1 MRALATAW
9 TSSGGNVLGLAPS
22 AAAAEELRS
31 HLHDGTN
38 NVVADNLAKLVWA
51 IGHEEP
57 LADVVVLGTLVII
70 DEAGMADTL
79 TLDHVVTWCLDRGAI
94 VRLIGDDQQLGAI
107 GAGGMLRDIAA
118 VHGALHLDTVMRF
131 TDPAEAAASLALR
144 AGDSG
149 ALGYYLDHDRIH
161 VVDPDTATR
170 SLLTAWHAD
179 RARGLDALMLAPTRT
194 QVAELNHAARTARLK
209 GVTPGRETFLAD
221 GNPASVGDVVITR
234 RNNRTL
240 TTSASAWVRNGDR
253 WTITHVRDDGDLD
266 VRHLKT
272 HAQITLPADYVA
284 SSVEL
289 GYATTIHGAQGVTA
303 DTCHGLLTGSES
315 RQLAYT
321 MLSRGRI
328 ANHAWVQVS
337 DTDHHTTPAAQ
348 SLVAPSTATQLLEA
362 VIGRDEAPVSVT
374 TMRMQADDPVRL
386 LGPAV
391 ACYLDA
397 ISFAAE
403 HHVSQE
409 TKDNIDTAAQRLGLT
424 QADAWPT
431 LRSHLLLIAANGHN
445 PTTILDMAHKL
456 GSLDTARDPAAV
468 IDYRLDL
475 TKANIHHTG
484 PLPWLPGIP
493 SQLLTDHDWGPYLHA
508 RYTLTE
514 ELESQTLDAATDQT
528 PRWAHHLPDLDPTLV
543 DDIRLWRA
551 AHNTPD
557 TDLRPTGPIRWT
569 PAERKTNATSTPS
582 SSSPKPTSGN
592 GARASSRPHP
602 HSPETPAYRSSP
614 PNSPPSTTPATL
626 PTASSTRPPASA
638 RYPTTTPPT
647 PSATASPTSP
657 NSQHHPSPGKTTTHP
672 RRRRVPNSTNP
683 HHP

>member
-1 MRALATAW
+1 
-9 TSSGGNVLGLAPS
+9 
-22 AAAAEELRS
+22 
-31 HLHDGTN
+31 
-38 NVVADNLAKLVWA
+38 
-51 IGHEEP
+51 
-57 LADVVVLGTLVII
+57 
-70 DEAGMADTL
+70 
-79 TLDHVVTWCLDRGAI
+79 
-94 VRLIGDDQQLGAI
+94 
-107 GAGGMLRDIAA
+107 
-118 VHGALHLDTVMRF
+118 
-131 TDPAEAAASLALR
+131 
-144 AGDSG
+144 
-149 ALGYYLDHDRIH
+149 
-161 VVDPDTATR
+161 
-170 SLLTAWHAD
+170 
-179 RARGLDALMLAPTRT
+179 
-194 QVAELNHAARTARLK
+194 
-209 GVTPGRETFLAD
+209 
-221 GNPASVGDVVITR
+221 
-234 RNNRTL
+234 
-240 TTSASAWVRNGDR
+240 
-253 WTITHVRDDGDLD
+253 
-266 VRHLKT
+266 
-272 HAQITLPADYVA
+272 
-284 SSVEL
+284 
-289 GYATTIHGAQGVTA
+289 
-303 DTCHGLLTGSES
+303 
-315 RQLAYT
+315 
-321 MLSRGRI
+321 
-328 ANHAWVQVS
+328 
-337 DTDHHTTPAAQ
+337 
-348 SLVAPSTATQLLEA
+348 
-362 VIGRDEAPVSVT
+362 
-374 TMRMQADDPVRL
+374 MRMQADDPVRL